1 MMSRCR
7 DCNALLRND
16 ETVCASCG
24 GAAPSKSTGPTLQQ
38 RFATFAKI
46 AFFVSLGLTVASLFL
61 SFMPSF
67 TKCAVVSVVLH
78 FVRSSADQMLEKKS

>member
-1 MMSRCR
+1 
-7 DCNALLRND
+7 
-16 ETVCASCG
+16 
-24 GAAPSKSTGPTLQQ
+24 
-38 RFATFAKI
+38 
-46 AFFVSLGLTVASLFL
+46 VSLGLTVASLFL